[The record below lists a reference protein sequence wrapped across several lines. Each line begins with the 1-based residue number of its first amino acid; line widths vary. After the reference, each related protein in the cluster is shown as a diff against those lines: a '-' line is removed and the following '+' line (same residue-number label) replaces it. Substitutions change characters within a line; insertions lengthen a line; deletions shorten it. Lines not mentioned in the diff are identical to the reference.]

1 MVPPQRLLVGTKHR
15 TLFDVKEREITE
27 EERRRRRR
35 KTLRPDNNFFKSQAK

>member
-15 TLFDVKEREITE
+15 TLFDVKERETTE
-27 EERRRRRR
+27 EERRRR